1 MNHPETRIQNV
12 QNHKFKTIFWYS
24 KVPPGP
30 EAYILNKLYELVD
43 GLLKLNSLQSLSMF
57 PLTWIKSERFY
68 KIYAQWDWKQFVWE
82 EDRAVNLAL
91 NIKNLGL
98 SYSNILETSLS
109 IFQYTSPESVFKLT
123 IYSLYDYD
131 LFPYIQIHQCVTT
144 FY

>member
-1 MNHPETRIQNV
+1 MSRITSLRQY
-12 QNHKFKTIFWYS
+12 FGI
-24 KVPPGP
+24 VPGPGPGP

-43 GLLKLNSLQSLSMF
+43 GLLKLNSLQSLSIF

-91 NIKNLGL
+91 YLKNLVL

-109 IFQYTSPESVFKLT
+109 IF
-123 IYSLYDYD
+123 
-131 LFPYIQIHQCVTT
+131 
-144 FY
+144 